1 MIFKNTNVYIL
12 RETTIF
18 SRVLDMRARAGILL
32 IIGLVLLAGTTAWAA
47 DPFIISKV
55 NTSKEFPIA
64 NGVDT
69 AIITISVQNS
79 STFAYVEGAT
89 VTFTVDSGMG
99 SMIPSSVTTD
109 VTGTASATFRVS
121 TRSGTAHI
129 NATAQY
135 DTLVNAIPTNID
147 QNIDHD
153 SPYVPI
159 FSLPASGTVKS
170 EVPLT
175 ITFTDRWG
183 NLIDSRNPAEIHT
196 VSLHVHGPSPDDC
209 GFVEGAT
216 LPHDVSKTLDAN
228 GNISAIISLTSRAG
242 SNNVLLD
249 RFGSIPD
256 KMRSI
261 VAISN
266 AVPHRM
272 DAMIDPSGSPPT
284 VIADG
289 TSQFTLRYILYDE
302 FDNPTVGQ
310 PLNFSTS
317 EPRFYPDQLT
327 MANGDVWYTFGPKSF
342 TGSYELTAKAVNN
355 PSVTNTMTVRFYNSS
370 PSNVEITANPQSMA
384 SRDAN
389 PGVFATVRA
398 KIVDIVGNPVSGESV
413 TFTLHSIE
421 YTPAAVGY
429 DASKTPSFDPD
440 SEVLTVTATTNADG
454 IASVLFYPTKFAVL
468 GEPGYE
474 QSATGTGKIT
484 AKWNDI
490 ERDVSVTWKNYP
502 YLSADLTITPAQVTV
517 GDTIDINLKLSG
529 DGWALTSKPI
539 DVVMVTDR
547 SGSMMTGLPDR
558 MVGAKAA
565 AKIFNLQMNDNQD
578 RVGLVSYG
586 RLDYTAVSGWADLTG
601 GSGFKYPSAK
611 LAGDDS
617 TSTDD
622 AAYAAVHY
630 PANPKYYGYA
640 LFPSLVSYASLD
652 LPLTINPVT
661 NQATVESA
669 IDSMV
674 PAGGTPMR
682 DGLYLGVKHLI
693 DNKRTGAVNAV
704 ILLAD
709 GDNDD
714 GYDPRV
720 GGHSFTEIGSGS
732 VIDWAVAN
740 DIRIYTIAFG
750 TSANEAKLEGYAT
763 DTRGFYRYAPD
774 SDKLAEIYTDIAG
787 DLRESAGVDTNVVMD
802 FGSIVINDQLDTS
815 GNVFA
820 YVADPETDGVTNVFA
835 GYPANLGS
843 TMVRKYNETD
853 ELIPGEA
860 YSQVGPLWDN
870 MTPYWNANKQ
880 LFFDVGTVKL
890 HETWETN
897 FRMRVLKEG
906 SINLMGPNSIVTF
919 TDAYDN
925 PGATLK
931 LENLSS
937 FTATQSTVFTGATW
951 QTITISEFKRTDTVT
966 GDGPLTSS
974 LPVTWTT
981 TYTGFRPVTHDV
993 YYIHDS
999 DPPVRFAQIVTTG
1012 VGQRTLFAQ
1021 LDMTTLPPGGYQI
1034 RVHAHAADADAIDTI
1049 GFWPYN
1055 TQTRAFIKLE

>member
-1 MIFKNTNVYIL
+1 MK
-12 RETTIF
+12 
-18 SRVLDMRARAGILL
+18 
-32 IIGLVLLAGTTAWAA
+32 
-47 DPFIISKV
+47 
-55 NTSKEFPIA
+55 
-64 NGVDT
+64 
-69 AIITISVQNS
+69 
-79 STFAYVEGAT
+79 
-89 VTFTVDSGMG
+89 
-99 SMIPSSVTTD
+99 
-109 VTGTASATFRVS
+109 

-170 EVPLT
+170 QAPLT

-209 GFVEGAT
+209 GFVEGAM

-242 SNNVLLD
+242 SNNILLD

-370 PSNVEITANPQSMA
+370 PSNVEITANPQSMP
-384 SRDAN
+384 SRDVN
-389 PGVFATVRA
+389 PGIKSTVSA
-398 KIVDIVGNPVSGESV
+398 KVVDIVGNPVSGEEV
-413 TFTLHSIE
+413 VFTLHNIQ
-421 YTPAAVGY
+421 YTPATVGY
-429 DASKTPSFDPD
+429 TTKTPSFDST
-440 SEVLTVTATTNADG
+440 SELLTKTDTTNAYG
-454 IASVLFYPTKFAVL
+454 IASADFYPTEFSVF
-468 GEPGYE
+468 GQPNYEP
-474 QSATGTGKIT
+474 SATGTGTVT
-484 AKWNDI
+484 ATWNGVQ
-490 ERDVSVTWKNYP
+490 RDVDLTWKNYP
-502 YLSADLTITPAQVTV
+502 YLSAVMEITPSQVTV
-517 GDTIDINLKLSG
+517 GDTIDVHLMLKG
-529 DGWALTSKPI
+529 DGWALRPNPVDAMLVI
-539 DVVMVTDR
+539 DR
-547 SGSMMTGLPDR
+547 SGSMNTAMDGQTRLYW
-558 MVGAKAA
+558 AKAA
-565 AKIFNLQMNDNQD
+565 ATNFVNNMSSGDQ
-578 RVGLVSYG
+578 VGLVTYG
-586 RLDYTAVSGWADLTG
+586 G
-601 GSGFKYPSAK
+601 
-611 LAGDDS
+611 
-617 TSTDD
+617 TSTLDNSLSLD
-622 AAYAAVHY
+622 FATVKAKINSIAQGGYTPTRQALLYAIQDVNSNRNT
-630 PANPKYYGYA
+630 NPKSIQAIVLMSDGEFNYYGDPLGRGTGYDDGTYAWTSTYSNRYTWFSGLPAPSGTAWTSGGGVGTNQDLSLYA
-640 LFPSLVSYASLD
+640 L
-652 LPLTINPVT
+652 N
-661 NQATVESA
+661 N
-669 IDSMV
+669 
-674 PAGGTPMR
+674 
-682 DGLYLGVKHLI
+682 
-693 DNKRTGAVNAV
+693 N
-704 ILLAD
+704 
-709 GDNDD
+709 
-714 GYDPRV
+714 
-720 GGHSFTEIGSGS
+720 
-732 VIDWAVAN
+732 
-740 DIRIYTIAFG
+740 IRIYTIYFNPVSSPSG
-750 TSANEAKLEGYAT
+750 TTWDTMGTLATLTKGKRYHADSGSKLDNVYSE
-763 DTRGFYRYAPD
+763 
-774 SDKLAEIYTDIAG
+774 IAG
-787 DLRESAGVDTNVVMD
+787 ELKESAGVGTTAYMD
-802 FGSIVINDQLDTS
+802 FGSIVVNDQLDTT
-815 GNVFA
+815 GDIFM
-820 YVADPETDGVTNVFA
+820 YVADPTGDGVTDIPPPA
-835 GYPANLGS
+835 GLGS
-843 TMVRKYNETD
+843 TMVRKYNETHD
-853 ELIPGEA
+853 LIPGTG

-870 MTPYWNANKQ
+870 MTGYWNAHTPHH
-880 LFFDVGTVKL
+880 LSFDVGTVKIQ
-890 HETWETN
+890 ETWETN
-897 FRMRVLKEG
+897 FRLRVLKEG
-906 SINLMGPNSIVTF
+906 SISLMGPNSVITF
-919 TDAYDN
+919 YDDE
-925 PGATLK
+925 GGMSTLK

-937 FTATQSTVFTGATW
+937 FTATQNTVFTGATW
-951 QTITISEFKRTDTVT
+951 QTITISDFKRTDTVT
-966 GDGPLTSS
+966 GDGPLTST

-981 TYTGFRPVTHDV
+981 DYTGFRPVTHDV
-993 YYIHDS
+993 YYIHDF